1 MATTKVRLAVAS
13 YHSST
18 FRNPKIEN
26 AGNKVQIVVLDGS
39 FAYKEVTYPIPEYND
54 GIDTMRANGQL
65 VFGYIPCKGDEANI
79 CNVRTGG
86 ADPDVPQAREGID
99 NWYNLYPQIDGI
111 YLDEG
116 PLYEGDHISSLNSEK
131 IQENYKD
138 YSNYIQT
145 KRNGRVIME
154 ASAYPF
160 DWILDIAEFIL
171 LWRGNVDKYENH
183 YNGYLQRNGPPID
196 QTFSIPDWRYSL
208 PN

>member
-1 MATTKVRLAVAS
+1 L
-13 YHSST
+13 
-18 FRNPKIEN
+18 N
-26 AGNKVQIVVLDGS
+26 
-39 FAYKEVTYPIPEYND
+39 
-54 GIDTMRANGQL
+54 
-65 VFGYIPCKGDEANI
+65 
-79 CNVRTGG
+79 
-86 ADPDVPQAREGID
+86 
-99 NWYNLYPQIDGI
+99 
-111 YLDEG
+111 
-116 PLYEGDHISSLNSEK
+116 EGDHISSLNSEK